1 MPTPDHRLP
10 PTVFIVDDDESVR
23 RSLARLVK
31 SAGMAAVF
39 FASASEFIQSYPSG
53 APGCLLLDVQMP
65 GLSGLD
71 LQEQMAH
78 YQIDL
83 PVIFL
88 TGHGEVPISVRAMK
102 NGAAD
107 FLQKPVDEDVLIK
120 AISQALATN
129 RLEREKSRVVE
140 NIQRRLERL
149 TPREREVMEGVIA
162 GLLNKQIADRLQIA
176 EKTVKVHRGRVMQK
190 MAVKSVAELIRLVT
204 KVGI

>member
-1 MPTPDHRLP
+1 M
-10 PTVFIVDDDESVR
+10 FIVDDDESVR

-31 SAGMAAVF
+31 SAGMAAAS
-39 FASASEFIQSYPSG
+39 FASAYEFIQSYPSD
-53 APGCLLLDVQMP
+53 APGCLLLDIQMP

-71 LQEQMAH
+71 LQEQMSR

-107 FLQKPVDEDVLIK
+107 FLQKPVDEHVLIK
-120 AISQALATN
+120 TIFQAMTTN
-129 RLEREKSRVVE
+129 RLAREKSRVVE
-140 NIQRRLERL
+140 EIQRRLERL

-176 EKTVKVHRGRVMQK
+176 EKTVKVHRGRVMK
-190 MAVKSVAELIRLVT
+190 KVAVKSVAELVRLVT
-204 KVGI
+204 KVGSY